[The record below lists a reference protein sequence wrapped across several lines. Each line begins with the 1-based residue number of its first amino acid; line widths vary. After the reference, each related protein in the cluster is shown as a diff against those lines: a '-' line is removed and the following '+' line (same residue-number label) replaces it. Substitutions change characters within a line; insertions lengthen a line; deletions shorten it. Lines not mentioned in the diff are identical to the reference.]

1 MVIVC
6 GGVFAGERVGAIIFI
21 IFVLYVR
28 GEVHCSLFLLKTFVF
43 LLTNGK
49 CICIILM
56 YASLSEAMLLIVR
69 LSFYKFA
76 SSKNRA
82 FK

>member
-1 MVIVC
+1 MAIVC
-6 GGVFAGERVGAIIFI
+6 SGVFAGERVGGVLFI
-21 IFVLYVR
+21 VFVLYVR
-28 GEVHCSLFLLKTFVF
+28 GEVHFNLFLLKTFVF
-43 LLTNGK
+43 LLTNGE